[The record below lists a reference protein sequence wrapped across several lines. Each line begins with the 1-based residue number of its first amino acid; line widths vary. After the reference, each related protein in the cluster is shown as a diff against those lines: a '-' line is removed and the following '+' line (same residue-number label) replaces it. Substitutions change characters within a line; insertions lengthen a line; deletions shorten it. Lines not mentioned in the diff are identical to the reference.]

1 MPPFQ
6 KMNFPCFY
14 HRLVPICQA
23 ASSSRP
29 VSKVV
34 SLLQGMKE
42 QLESE
47 ASEEAEL
54 MEKYNCWCKDSGNC
68 RTPCFEG

>member
-1 MPPFQ
+1 
-6 KMNFPCFY
+6 
-14 HRLVPICQA
+14 
-23 ASSSRP
+23 
-29 VSKVV
+29 
-34 SLLQGMKE
+34 MKE

>member
-14 HRLVPICQA
+14 HRWVPICQA

-34 SLLQGMKE
+34 SFLQGMKE

-47 ASEEAEL
+47 ASAEAEL

-68 RTPCFEG
+68 RTPMF

>member
-1 MPPFQ
+1 M
-6 KMNFPCFY
+6 
-14 HRLVPICQA
+14 RQA

-47 ASEEAEL
+47 AAEEAEL
-54 MEKYNCWCKDSGNC
+54 MEKYNCWCKDWGKGQNQ
-68 RTPCFEG
+68 TYPW